1 MFKVKEKNFQ
11 VTIELM
17 KKNISLNRNDI
28 LNLIS
33 TGNYHKLRFMFNYSA
48 SVREA
53 IDKYLDHDEF
63 LKAIAFNDVQRVQEL
78 LKIKTPNYSSKC
90 TVSRFN
96 FNNK

>member
-1 MFKVKEKNFQ
+1 MKEKNFQ